1 MYWSWNR
8 DCGGGAISRI
18 HRVFLGHEGS
28 IFGVHISKE
37 LPSGCCQ
44 TLKRI
49 IASCSDDRTIR
60 IWDVSDIVTQTD
72 SGIAPDQDKES
83 ERTHHTGFGN
93 ADFDLESSS
102 SSQCIAIGWGHTSRV
117 WKVQFLESAPCEGAL
132 FLLSA
137 GEDATSRTW
146 KLSLNT
152 GDEEVLPYKLIQQ
165 DCAAHHSGK
174 NIWSSTTYGG
184 SIRQQR
190 VACGAADAKITSHP
204 LIRTSERTQGRR
216 IHEYTVLDL
225 LSRAQ
230 LSNSNA
236 DAMQPSSKPSKKADF
251 LRSYCFLD
259 HETFLLTTNFG
270 KVVLGLLKSQ
280 PTTNHSSG
288 LAEVALVDQLD
299 DLSGYSICTGDIE
312 TGHAFVAGARG
323 AIYMFSQNSKILT
336 KLGSVDGKIGDL
348 FARHVLLPNGQGM
361 TLLLAT
367 LVGHKEAVLLYIDA
381 AVESGPSIIRT
392 VAVPVSEPSTGS
404 TITSMALAP
413 TSEDLFL
420 YLGFRRGSVAVY
432 IISSDLKGSNA
443 ASLSRVIERA
453 HGVETVTAME
463 WVPSSAK
470 AFSGHLTSVGRD
482 GCIAVQHIDLITG
495 AVEMVHNL
503 TLPIGPNVEGLYF
516 QRGHLIVHGFSSKK
530 WVLYNTTIE
539 EEVMSIDTGGA
550 HRSWAFQ
557 PQSEVG
563 GGGTLIWT
571 RATSMHICSQRGMN
585 HSVIRPGGHGREIKD
600 VAVSEGSHH
609 LIATGAEDT
618 DIKIFEYVQSEL
630 LCRTTLRRHT
640 TGIQHLKWSENG
652 EYLFSSG
659 GCEEF
664 YIWRIRQLPFAM
676 VIGIV
681 CEFTYTPESEYADLR
696 IMSFDVAQQN
706 DGFIVAMVFS
716 DSSTKASDSLS
727 LALAAC

>member
-1 MYWSWNR
+1 MS
-8 DCGGGAISRI
+8 S
-18 HRVFLGHEGS
+18 GS
-28 IFGVHISKE
+28 LQPACWWPLAQHLERLCTG
-37 LPSGCCQ
+37 L
-44 TLKRI
+44 
-49 IASCSDDRTIR
+49 
-60 IWDVSDIVTQTD
+60 
-72 SGIAPDQDKES
+72 GIAIVAVEQFLAFIVFSWATRAPYLVCTSRRSCRRAAVKLLSESLQDKES

-453 HGVETVTAME
+453 HGMGTFIRQGIFRSLDFCRKG
-463 WVPSSAK
+463 WVYRRPA
-470 AFSGHLTSVGRD
+470 HRLDYRRRRD
-482 GCIAVQHIDLITG
+482 G
-495 AVEMVHNL
+495 
-503 TLPIGPNVEGLYF
+503 
-516 QRGHLIVHGFSSKK
+516 
-530 WVLYNTTIE
+530 
-539 EEVMSIDTGGA
+539 
-550 HRSWAFQ
+550 
-557 PQSEVG
+557 PQSDPAD
-563 GGGTLIWT
+563 
-571 RATSMHICSQRGMN
+571 RAER
-585 HSVIRPGGHGREIKD
+585 
-600 VAVSEGSHH
+600 
-609 LIATGAEDT
+609 
-618 DIKIFEYVQSEL
+618 
-630 LCRTTLRRHT
+630 
-640 TGIQHLKWSENG
+640 
-652 EYLFSSG
+652 
-659 GCEEF
+659 
-664 YIWRIRQLPFAM
+664 
-676 VIGIV
+676 
-681 CEFTYTPESEYADLR
+681 
-696 IMSFDVAQQN
+696 
-706 DGFIVAMVFS
+706 
-716 DSSTKASDSLS
+716 
-727 LALAAC
+727 